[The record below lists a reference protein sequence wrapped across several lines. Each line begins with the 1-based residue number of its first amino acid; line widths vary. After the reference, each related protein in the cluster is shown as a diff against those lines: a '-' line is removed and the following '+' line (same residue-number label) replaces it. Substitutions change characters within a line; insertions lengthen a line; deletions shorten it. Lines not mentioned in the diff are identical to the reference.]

1 MEYIE
6 FGKIV
11 NTHGIKGEVKIYS
24 YTDNPS
30 NILKLKKVYIE
41 NNEYQVERIRLAS
54 NMFILKLKGI
64 DRIEDTERIKNKEIY
79 REVLKKEKESTDE
92 FFVRDLIGL
101 DVVDE
106 EENKIGILSD
116 VINTGANDIYIVKRE
131 AQKELL
137 LPAIKQVV
145 KNIDIK
151 NKKIVVKIME
161 GLE

>member
-41 NNEYQVERIRLAS
+41 NIEYQVERIRLAS

-64 DRIEDTERIKNKEIY
+64 DRIEDTVSIKNKEIY
-79 REVLKKEKESTDE
+79 REVLKKELESKEE

-116 VINTGANDIYIVKRE
+116 VINTGANDIYIVKKE
-131 AQKELL
+131 DAKELL
-137 LPAIKQVV
+137 LPAIKQVI

>member
-41 NNEYQVERIRLAS
+41 NIEYQVERIRLAS

-64 DRIEDTERIKNKEIY
+64 DRIEDTECIKNKEIY

-137 LPAIKQVV
+137 LPVIKQVV

>member
-41 NNEYQVERIRLAS
+41 NVEYQVERIRLTS

-64 DRIEDTERIKNKEIY
+64 DRIEDTESIKNKEIY
-79 REVLKKEKESTDE
+79 RVVLKKEKESTDE

-101 DVVDE
+101 DIVDE
-106 EENKIGILSD
+106 EENKIGILKD

-151 NKKIVVKIME
+151 NKKIVVKVME

>member
-41 NNEYQVERIRLAS
+41 NVEYQVERIRLAS

-64 DRIEDTERIKNKEIY
+64 DRIEDTEGIKNKEIY

-116 VINTGANDIYIVKRE
+116 VINTGANDIYIVKKE
-131 AQKELL
+131 DAKELL